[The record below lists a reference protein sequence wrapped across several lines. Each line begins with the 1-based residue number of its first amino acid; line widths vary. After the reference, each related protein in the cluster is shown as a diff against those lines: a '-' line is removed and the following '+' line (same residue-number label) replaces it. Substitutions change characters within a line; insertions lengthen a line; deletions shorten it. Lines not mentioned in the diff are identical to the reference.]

1 MSTRPAY
8 RPLQDATPTEQ
19 HVVQYEPAGTRAEL
33 TLRQVG
39 WIGGTGA
46 FYDLGEDPR
55 PTEPASFAP
64 LWMVAAGERLADTG
78 EIAPPDTACH
88 CAHQTGAR
96 V

>member
-1 MSTRPAY
+1 MNRPAY
-8 RPLQDATPTEQ
+8 RPFQDKPPTEQ

-46 FYDLGEDPR
+46 FYELTEDPR

-64 LWMVAAGERLADTG
+64 LWMVAAGGRLADVD
-78 EIAPPDTACH
+78 EITAHPCN
-88 CAHQTGAR
+88 CAHEPQGAA

>member
-1 MSTRPAY
+1 VNARPSYRPA
-8 RPLQDATPTEQ
+8 QDAYPSEQ
-19 HVVQYEPAGTRAEL
+19 QVVQYEPAGTRTEL

-46 FYDLGEDPR
+46 FYELTEDPR

-78 EIAPPDTACH
+78 EIEMAGRKCIH
-88 CAHQTGAR
+88 LGAS